1 MGAIFAPL
9 RKESGL
15 PEAAPQEKAPTR
27 TILLLIAETGAG
39 HQSAANAVCQA
50 VRILGPV
57 GSPGS
62 AGACERLYRTQVI
75 DAFALSG
82 ALPVRKLG
90 GLYDTAI
97 RYTPWLYGALFHLTN
112 HPGSFKLLDSL
123 LYRLMSHDLTRLIVR
138 TEPDLV
144 VSMHPLLNHVLVRVL
159 ASMPRRVP
167 VVTIMTDLVSPH
179 LGWAAPAVDTC
190 IAPTEPAWIF
200 CRKQGLTAERV
211 PVIGLP
217 IDLRFYQRAAT
228 RPQVCRRLGLDPHL
242 PIVLLGGGGAGAG
255 RLDKLARAILRA
267 RLPLQLVVLTGHNAR
282 LRRRLLRIAGQLAH
296 SGDGLPRLRVLGFIE
311 NMPELM
317 RAADLFVT
325 KAGPSTI
332 CEAVAC
338 RLPLVLSG
346 CVPGQEEGN
355 IRYVCEQGI
364 GLRAETP
371 EELVAVLEE
380 CIHPASPTVERI
392 RDNMARLQHPPAA
405 LHIAKVLLSH
415 MET

>member
-1 MGAIFAPL
+1 MEVIFAPP
-9 RKESGL
+9 RKGAAVRAAAL
-15 PEAAPQEKAPTR
+15 PEKTRTR

-39 HQSAANAVCQA
+39 HRSAAKALCQA
-50 VRILGPV
+50 VRIVGPIHTSHSV
-57 GSPGS
+57 E
-62 AGACERLYRTQVI
+62 AGEQWYRTRVI
-75 DAFALSG
+75 DAFALSST
-82 ALPVRKLG
+82 LPLRKLG

-97 RYTPWLYGALFHLTN
+97 QYVPWLYGALFHLTN
-112 HPGSFKLLDSL
+112 HQRSFKLLDGM
-123 LYRLMSHDLTRLIVR
+123 LYRLMRRDLTELIVR
-138 TEPDLV
+138 TQPDLV

-159 ASMPRRVP
+159 ADSQRRVP
-167 VVTIMTDLVSPH
+167 VVTVMTDLVSPH
-179 LGWAAPAVDTC
+179 LGWVAPAVDTC
-190 IAPTEPAWIF
+190 IAPTELACVF

-217 IDLRFYQRAAT
+217 IDLRFYQSTAS

-255 RLDKLARAILRA
+255 SLDKLARAILQA
-267 RLPLQLVVLTGHNAR
+267 RLSLQLVVLTGHNAR
-282 LRRRLLRIAGQLAH
+282 LRRQLLQVAEQLAD
-296 SGDGLPRLRVLGFIE
+296 SGDGLPRLRVLGFEE

-317 RAADLFVT
+317 RAADLLVT

-346 CVPGQEEGN
+346 YVPGQEEGN

-371 EELVAVLEE
+371 AELLAVLQE
-380 CIHPASPTVERI
+380 CLQPASPTVEQI
-392 RDNMARLQHPPAA
+392 RANMARLQSPPAA
-405 LHIAKVLLSH
+405 LDIAEILLTLL
-415 MET
+415 ED

>member
-1 MGAIFAPL
+1 
-9 RKESGL
+9 
-15 PEAAPQEKAPTR
+15 
-27 TILLLIAETGAG
+27 
-39 HQSAANAVCQA
+39 V
-50 VRILGPV
+50 V
-57 GSPGS
+57 
-62 AGACERLYRTQVI
+62 

-82 ALPVRKLG
+82 VLPLRKLG

-123 LYRLMSHDLTRLIVR
+123 LYRLMSHDLTQLIAR
-138 TEPDLV
+138 IEPDLV
-144 VSMHPLLNHVLVRVL
+144 VSIHPLLNHVLVRVL
-159 ASMPRRVP
+159 ATLERRVP

-190 IAPTEPAWIF
+190 ITPTEPASVF
-200 CRKQGLTAERV
+200 CRQQGLTAERV

-217 IDLRFYQRAAT
+217 IDLRFYRHATT
-228 RPQVCRRLGLDPHL
+228 RPEVCRRLGLDPHL

-255 RLDKLARAILRA
+255 GLERLARAVLRA
-267 RLPLQLVVLTGHNAR
+267 HLPLQLVVLAGHNVR
-282 LRRRLLRIAGQLAH
+282 LRRRLLRIAGKLAH
-296 SGDGLPRLRVLGFIE
+296 SGDGLLQLRVLGFTE

-332 CEAVAC
+332 CEAIAC
-338 RLPLVLSG
+338 RLPLVISG

-371 EELVAVLEE
+371 EELVTVLQE
-380 CIHPASPTVERI
+380 CLHPASSTVGRI
-392 RDNMARLQHPPAA
+392 RDNMARLQQPPAA
-405 LHIAKVLLSH
+405 LHIAKILLSH
-415 MET
+415 LEP